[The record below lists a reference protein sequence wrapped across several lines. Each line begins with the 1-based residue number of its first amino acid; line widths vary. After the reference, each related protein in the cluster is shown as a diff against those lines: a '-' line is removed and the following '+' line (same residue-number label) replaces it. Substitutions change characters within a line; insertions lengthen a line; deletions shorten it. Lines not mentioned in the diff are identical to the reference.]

1 MSPFTSPPP
10 SVGRRS
16 TTALRRR
23 RVTPRCVSA
32 LPQRSGHRP
41 ILRSRRRSSSAPM
54 AGRHRVLIIGGGFG
68 GLRAARALKSAPV
81 DVTLI
86 DREWAIEDLT
96 FSRGA
101 RLITGPALT
110 DFDCNKEMA
119 GGRTADAEPPD
130 GRDIQGHR

>member
-1 MSPFTSPPP
+1 
-10 SVGRRS
+10 
-16 TTALRRR
+16 
-23 RVTPRCVSA
+23 
-32 LPQRSGHRP
+32 
-41 ILRSRRRSSSAPM
+41 M

-110 DFDCNKEMA
+110 NFDFNKEMA

>member
-1 MSPFTSPPP
+1 
-10 SVGRRS
+10 
-16 TTALRRR
+16 
-23 RVTPRCVSA
+23 
-32 LPQRSGHRP
+32 
-41 ILRSRRRSSSAPM
+41 M

-119 GGRTADAEPPD
+119 GGEPLTRSRPMGATFRVTD
-130 GRDIQGHR
+130 DDREGPRVQPRRSTCQPTITL